1 MDDFN
6 MNSLQESKNEW
17 VSRLINILAPHI
29 TDGFRQIYTESYKL
43 CIENDEED
51 KYLMTFQNFVA
62 RIPKWNNDIIDEEV
76 KRIVE
81 KSNCGYIEDLI
92 TCVHVVQL
100 KALTCV
106 RVGQKQKKIDID
118 IPQLK
123 NFIHKVYVHS
133 ARKIYTNIYLF
144 EKDVAP
150 LQKQKNNR
158 EIELLVK
165 ESILN
170 AVRESIPVEQ
180 ILRSYLEETVE
191 EEVKEEFIEEVKQ
204 LDNASEI
211 KQEVKQ
217 EIEEKSSSELS
228 SPKQEIEETITV
240 KKSDDVDND
249 VIEENKDTLEDKI
262 KLEIAEEPKIE
273 KTIETNTDESKGI
286 SFSDVD
292 NVIDTNKNES
302 AVEAPKTIEALEAIS
317 EQRNEDRKLQDL
329 LDRRNDEL
337 DEKINILEE
346 PISINTDVLEP
357 LDTTDLLG
365 DIETLS

>member
-17 VSRLINILAPHI
+17 VSRLVNILAPHI
-29 TDGFRQIYTESYKL
+29 TDGFRQIYTESFKL

-62 RIPKWNNDIIDEEV
+62 RIPKWNNDLIDEEV
-76 KRIVE
+76 KRIIE

-92 TCVHVVQL
+92 TCVHVIQL

-106 RVGQKQKKIDID
+106 RVGQKQKKIDIN

-123 NFIHKVYVHS
+123 EFIHKVYIHS

-144 EKDVAP
+144 EKDIAP

-158 EIELLVK
+158 EVELLVK

-191 EEVKEEFIEEVKQ
+191 EEIKEEYIEEVKQ
-204 LDNASEI
+204 LDNKEEKEVSKVEVASNKEEKEEDKEEI
-211 KQEVKQ
+211 VVKKNDTKIELETESPKEPEKKQE
-217 EIEEKSSSELS
+217 
-228 SPKQEIEETITV
+228 
-240 KKSDDVDND
+240 DN
-249 VIEENKDTLEDKI
+249 LEDKL
-262 KLEIAEEPKIE
+262 KLEIKEKEES
-273 KTIETNTDESKGI
+273 NDNKGI
-286 SFSDVD
+286 SFSNVD
-292 NVIDTNKNES
+292 NVIDTNKVETT
-302 AVEAPKTIEALEAIS
+302 VEAPKTIEALEEIS

-329 LDRRNDEL
+329 LDSRNDSL

-346 PISINTDVLEP
+346 PISLNTDVLEP
-357 LDTTDLLG
+357 LDTEELLG

>member
-6 MNSLQESKNEW
+6 INSLQESKNEW
-17 VSRLINILAPHI
+17 VSRLVSILAPHV

-43 CIENDEED
+43 CLENDEED

-62 RIPKWNNDIIDEEV
+62 RIPKWNNDIIKQEV
-76 KRIVE
+76 DRIVE

-92 TCVHVVQL
+92 TCVHVIQL

-106 RVGQKQKKIDID
+106 RVGQKQKKIDIN
-118 IPQLK
+118 IPQLS
-123 NFIHKVYVHS
+123 NFIHKVYIQS

-144 EKDVAP
+144 EKDIPP

-158 EIELLVK
+158 EVELLIK

-180 ILRSYLEETVE
+180 ILRSYLEESIE

-204 LDNASEI
+204 LESKKDEETSKSEEKTESIEAKQDDEI
-211 KQEVKQ
+211 KDEIIVKK
-217 EIEEKSSSELS
+217 EIVIEDTSEKDEEK
-228 SPKQEIEETITV
+228 EI
-240 KKSDDVDND
+240 N
-249 VIEENKDTLEDKI
+249 EDKI
-262 KLEIAEEPKIE
+262 KLEINDQEKNEE
-273 KTIETNTDESKGI
+273 KGI
-286 SFSDVD
+286 SFSNID

-302 AVEAPKTIEALEAIS
+302 EIDAPKDIETLEMRS
-317 EQRNEDRKLQDL
+317 EQKNEERKLEQL
-329 LDRRNDEL
+329 LDTRSDGI
-337 DEKINILEE
+337 DEKISILEE

-357 LDTTDLLG
+357 LDTEELLG
-365 DIETLS
+365 EIESFS

>member
-17 VSRLINILAPHI
+17 VSRLVNILAPHI

-62 RIPKWNNDIIDEEV
+62 RIPKWNNDLINEEV

-92 TCVHVVQL
+92 TCVHVIQL

-106 RVGQKQKKIDID
+106 RVGQKQKKIDIN

-123 NFIHKVYVHS
+123 EFIHKVYIHS

-144 EKDVAP
+144 EKDIAP

-158 EIELLVK
+158 EIEILVK

-191 EEVKEEFIEEVKQ
+191 EEIKEEYIEEVKQ
-204 LDNASEI
+204 LDNKEEKEEEKVNVASNNQEE
-211 KQEVKQ
+211 KEVK
-217 EIEEKSSSELS
+217 EELV
-228 SPKQEIEETITV
+228 V
-240 KKSDDVDND
+240 KKNDTKMELEAETPKEPEKRQEDN
-249 VIEENKDTLEDKI
+249 LEDKL
-262 KLEIAEEPKIE
+262 KLEIKEKEEE
-273 KTIETNTDESKGI
+273 STDNKGI
-286 SFSDVD
+286 SFSHVD
-292 NVIDTNKNES
+292 NVIDTNKIETT
-302 AVEAPKTIEALEAIS
+302 VEAPKTIEALEEIS
-317 EQRNEDRKLQDL
+317 EQRNEDRKLQEL
-329 LDRRNDEL
+329 LDNRNESL
-337 DEKINILEE
+337 DEKISILEE
-346 PISINTDVLEP
+346 PISLNTDVLEP
-357 LDTTDLLG
+357 LDTEELLG
-365 DIETLS
+365 DVETLS

>member
-17 VSRLINILAPHI
+17 VSRLVNILAPHI
-29 TDGFRQIYTESYKL
+29 TDGFRQIYTESFKL

-62 RIPKWNNDIIDEEV
+62 RIPKWNNELIDEEV

-92 TCVHVVQL
+92 TCVHVIQL

-106 RVGQKQKKIDID
+106 RVGQKQKKIDIN

-123 NFIHKVYVHS
+123 EFIHKVYIHS

-144 EKDVAP
+144 EKDIAP

-158 EIELLVK
+158 EVEILVK

-191 EEVKEEFIEEVKQ
+191 EEIKEEYIEEVKQ
-204 LDNASEI
+204 LDN
-211 KQEVKQ
+211 K
-217 EIEEKSSSELS
+217 EEKDDSKIETASKEDDE
-228 SPKQEIEETITV
+228 KEKEEIVV
-240 KKSDDVDND
+240 KKS
-249 VIEENKDTLEDKI
+249 ENKVEEITTEPLKEEKAKEDNLEDKL
-262 KLEIAEEPKIE
+262 KLEIKEKEEKEENI
-273 KTIETNTDESKGI
+273 NTDNNKGI

-292 NVIDTNKNES
+292 NVIDNNKNETT
-302 AVEAPKTIEALEAIS
+302 VEAPKTIEALEEIS

-329 LDRRNDEL
+329 LDSRNENL
-337 DEKINILEE
+337 DEKISILEE
-346 PISINTDVLEP
+346 PITLNTDVLEP
-357 LDTTDLLG
+357 LDTQELLG
-365 DIETLS
+365 EIESLS

>member
-17 VSRLINILAPHI
+17 VSRLVNILAPHI
-29 TDGFRQIYTESYKL
+29 TDGFRQIYTESFKL

-62 RIPKWNNDIIDEEV
+62 RIPKWNNDLIDEEV

-81 KSNCGYIEDLI
+81 KSSCGYIEDLI
-92 TCVHVVQL
+92 TCVHVIQL

-106 RVGQKQKKIDID
+106 RVGQKQKKIDIN

-123 NFIHKVYVHS
+123 EFIHKVYIHS

-144 EKDVAP
+144 EKDIAP

-158 EIELLVK
+158 EIEILVK

-191 EEVKEEFIEEVKQ
+191 EEIKEEYIEEVKQ
-204 LDNASEI
+204 LDNKEEKEVSKVEVASSKEEKEEDKEEI
-211 KQEVKQ
+211 VVKKNDTKIELETETPKEPEKKQE
-217 EIEEKSSSELS
+217 
-228 SPKQEIEETITV
+228 
-240 KKSDDVDND
+240 DN
-249 VIEENKDTLEDKI
+249 LEDKL
-262 KLEIAEEPKIE
+262 KLEIKE
-273 KTIETNTDESKGI
+273 KEETNDNKGI
-286 SFSDVD
+286 SFSNVD
-292 NVIDTNKNES
+292 NVIDTNKVETK
-302 AVEAPKTIEALEAIS
+302 VEAPKTIEALEEIS

-329 LDRRNDEL
+329 LDSRNESL
-337 DEKINILEE
+337 DEKISILEE
-346 PISINTDVLEP
+346 PISLNTDVLEP
-357 LDTTDLLG
+357 LDTEELLG

>member
-6 MNSLQESKNEW
+6 INSLQESKNEW
-17 VSRLINILAPHI
+17 VSRLVNILAPHI
-29 TDGFRQIYTESYKL
+29 TDGFRQIYTESFKL

-106 RVGQKQKKIDID
+106 RVGQKQKKIDIN

-123 NFIHKVYVHS
+123 DFIHKVYIQS

-144 EKDVAP
+144 EKDIAP

-191 EEVKEEFIEEVKQ
+191 EEIKEEYIEEVKQ
-204 LDNASEI
+204 LDDKKETDEI
-211 KQEVKQ
+211 KVESVKEDKEEKEEKE
-217 EIEEKSSSELS
+217 EIVVKKNETNPELETEISKETEKKKEDNLEDKLKLEIKEEKSA
-228 SPKQEIEETITV
+228 
-240 KKSDDVDND
+240 
-249 VIEENKDTLEDKI
+249 EN
-262 KLEIAEEPKIE
+262 
-273 KTIETNTDESKGI
+273 KGI

-292 NVIDTNKNES
+292 NVIDSNKNES
-302 AVEAPKTIEALEAIS
+302 TIEAPKTIEALEEIS
-317 EQRNEDRKLQDL
+317 EQRTEDRKLQEL
-329 LDRRNDEL
+329 LDNRNEGL
-337 DEKINILEE
+337 DEKISILEE
-346 PISINTDVLEP
+346 PITLNTDVLEP
-357 LDTTDLLG
+357 LDTEELLG
-365 DIETLS
+365 DVESLS

>member
-6 MNSLQESKNEW
+6 INSLQEWKNEW
-17 VSRLINILAPHI
+17 VSRLVNILTPHV

-43 CIENDEED
+43 CLENDEED

-62 RIPKWNNDIIDEEV
+62 RIPKWNNDIIKQEV
-76 KRIVE
+76 DRIVE

-92 TCVHVVQL
+92 TCVHVIQL

-106 RVGQKQKKIDID
+106 RVGQKQKKIDIN
-118 IPQLK
+118 IPQLS
-123 NFIHKVYVHS
+123 NFIHKVYIHS

-144 EKDVAP
+144 EKDIPP
-150 LQKQKNNR
+150 LLKQKNNR
-158 EIELLVK
+158 EVELLIK

-204 LDNASEI
+204 LEEKKEDNNKLEDKKEPIEA
-211 KQEVKQ
+211 KQEDEVKE
-217 EIEEKSSSELS
+217 EIIVKKEIVTEEADNNDDK
-228 SPKQEIEETITV
+228 KEET
-240 KKSDDVDND
+240 N
-249 VIEENKDTLEDKI
+249 EDKI
-262 KLEIAEEPKIE
+262 KLEIESKENKEE
-273 KTIETNTDESKGI
+273 DKGI
-286 SFSDVD
+286 SFSNID

-302 AVEAPKTIEALEAIS
+302 EVEAPKDIETLEMKS
-317 EQRNEDRKLQDL
+317 EQKNEERKLEQLLDDRNEGI
-329 LDRRNDEL
+329 
-337 DEKINILEE
+337 DEKISILEE

-357 LDTTDLLG
+357 LDTDELLG
-365 DIETLS
+365 EIESLS

>member
-1 MDDFN
+1 M
-6 MNSLQESKNEW
+6 
-17 VSRLINILAPHI
+17 
-29 TDGFRQIYTESYKL
+29 
-43 CIENDEED
+43 
-51 KYLMTFQNFVA
+51 
-62 RIPKWNNDIIDEEV
+62 

-106 RVGQKQKKIDID
+106 RVGQKQKKIDIN

-123 NFIHKVYVHS
+123 DFIHKVYIQS

-144 EKDVAP
+144 EKDIAP

-191 EEVKEEFIEEVKQ
+191 EEIKEEYIEEVKQ
-204 LDNASEI
+204 LDDKKETDEI
-211 KQEVKQ
+211 KVESVKEDKDDKDEKDEKE
-217 EIEEKSSSELS
+217 EIIVKKNETKSELE
-228 SPKQEIEETITV
+228 PEISKETE
-240 KKSDDVDND
+240 KKKEDN
-249 VIEENKDTLEDKI
+249 LEDKL
-262 KLEIAEEPKIE
+262 KLEIKEEKQTE
-273 KTIETNTDESKGI
+273 NKGI

-292 NVIDTNKNES
+292 NVIDSNKNES
-302 AVEAPKTIEALEAIS
+302 TIEAPKTIEALEEIS
-317 EQRNEDRKLQDL
+317 EQRTEDRKLQEL
-329 LDRRNDEL
+329 LDNRNEGL
-337 DEKINILEE
+337 DEKISILEE
-346 PISINTDVLEP
+346 PITLNTDVLEP
-357 LDTTDLLG
+357 LDTEELLG
-365 DIETLS
+365 DVESLS

>member
-6 MNSLQESKNEW
+6 INSLQESKNEW
-17 VSRLINILAPHI
+17 VSRLVNILAPHI
-29 TDGFRQIYTESYKL
+29 TDGFRQIYTESFKL

-106 RVGQKQKKIDID
+106 RVGQKQKKIDIN

-123 NFIHKVYVHS
+123 DFIHKVYIHS

-144 EKDVAP
+144 EKDIAP

-191 EEVKEEFIEEVKQ
+191 EEIKEEYIEEVKQ
-204 LDNASEI
+204 LDNKDEI
-211 KQEVKQ
+211 KTESKNNEGTKVEEEDKP
-217 EIEEKSSSELS
+217 EIV
-228 SPKQEIEETITV
+228 V
-240 KKSDDVDND
+240 KKNETKPDIETEPVKELEKKQDDN
-249 VIEENKDTLEDKI
+249 LEDKL
-262 KLEIAEEPKIE
+262 KLEIKEKEENIE
-273 KTIETNTDESKGI
+273 NKGI

-292 NVIDTNKNES
+292 NVIDTNKNETT
-302 AVEAPKTIEALEAIS
+302 VEAPKTIEALEEIS
-317 EQRNEDRKLQDL
+317 EQRNEDRKLQEL
-329 LDRRNDEL
+329 LDNRNESL

-346 PISINTDVLEP
+346 PISLNTDVLEP
-357 LDTTDLLG
+357 LDTEELLG
-365 DIETLS
+365 NVETLS

>member
-1 MDDFN
+1 

-17 VSRLINILAPHI
+17 VSRLVNILAPHI
-29 TDGFRQIYTESYKL
+29 TDGFRQIYTESFKL
-43 CIENDEED
+43 CMENDEED

-62 RIPKWNNDIIDEEV
+62 RIPKWNNDLIDEEV

-92 TCVHVVQL
+92 TCVHVIQL

-106 RVGQKQKKIDID
+106 RVGQKQKKIDIN

-123 NFIHKVYVHS
+123 EFIHKVYIHS

-144 EKDVAP
+144 EKDIAP

-158 EIELLVK
+158 EVEILVK

-191 EEVKEEFIEEVKQ
+191 EEIKEEYIEEVKQ
-204 LDNASEI
+204 LDNKEEKEESKVEVTSSKEEEEEKEQI
-211 KQEVKQ
+211 VVKKNDTKIEVETESPKELEKKQE
-217 EIEEKSSSELS
+217 
-228 SPKQEIEETITV
+228 
-240 KKSDDVDND
+240 DN
-249 VIEENKDTLEDKI
+249 LEDKL
-262 KLEIAEEPKIE
+262 KLEIKE
-273 KTIETNTDESKGI
+273 KEVISDNKGI
-286 SFSDVD
+286 SFSNVD
-292 NVIDTNKNES
+292 NVIDTNK
-302 AVEAPKTIEALEAIS
+302 VETTIKAPKTIEALEEIS

-329 LDRRNDEL
+329 LDSRNESL
-337 DEKINILEE
+337 DEKISILEE
-346 PISINTDVLEP
+346 PISLNTDVLEP
-357 LDTTDLLG
+357 LDTEELLG
-365 DIETLS
+365 DVETLS

>member
-1 MDDFN
+1 

-29 TDGFRQIYTESYKL
+29 TDGFRQIYTESFKL

-76 KRIVE
+76 KRIIE

-123 NFIHKVYVHS
+123 DFIHKVYIHS

-180 ILRSYLEETVE
+180 ILRSYLEESVE

-204 LDNASEI
+204 LDNSSEAKQEA
-211 KQEVKQ
+211 KQEV
-217 EIEEKSSSELS
+217 EEKTSTELS
-228 SPKQEIEETITV
+228 KPKQEIEETITV
-240 KKSDDVDND
+240 KKSDNVDND
-249 VIEENKDTLEDKI
+249 ISTTNKEDNLEDKI

-273 KTIETNTDESKGI
+273 KIVETDTLDESKGI

-302 AVEAPKTIEALEAIS
+302 VVEAPKTIEALEAIS

-329 LDRRNDEL
+329 LDRRNEEL

-357 LDTTDLLG
+357 LDSTDLLG

>member
-6 MNSLQESKNEW
+6 INSLQESKNEW
-17 VSRLINILAPHI
+17 VSRLVNILAPHI
-29 TDGFRQIYTESYKL
+29 TDGFRQIYTESFKL

-106 RVGQKQKKIDID
+106 RVGQKQKKIDIN

-123 NFIHKVYVHS
+123 DFIHKVYIQS

-144 EKDVAP
+144 EKDIAP

-191 EEVKEEFIEEVKQ
+191 EEIKEEYIEEVKQ
-204 LDNASEI
+204 LDDKKETDEI
-211 KQEVKQ
+211 KVESVKEDKEEKEEKE
-217 EIEEKSSSELS
+217 EIVVKKNETKPELETEISKETEKKKEDNLEDKLKLEIKEEKSA
-228 SPKQEIEETITV
+228 
-240 KKSDDVDND
+240 
-249 VIEENKDTLEDKI
+249 EN
-262 KLEIAEEPKIE
+262 
-273 KTIETNTDESKGI
+273 KGI

-292 NVIDTNKNES
+292 NVIDSNKNES
-302 AVEAPKTIEALEAIS
+302 TIEAPKTIEALEEIS
-317 EQRNEDRKLQDL
+317 EQRTEDRKLQEL
-329 LDRRNDEL
+329 LDNRNEGL
-337 DEKINILEE
+337 DEKISILEE
-346 PISINTDVLEP
+346 PITLNTDVLEP
-357 LDTTDLLG
+357 LDTEELLG
-365 DIETLS
+365 DVESLS

>member
-204 LDNASEI
+204 LDNASET
-211 KQEVKQ
+211 
-217 EIEEKSSSELS
+217 
-228 SPKQEIEETITV
+228 KQEIEETITV
-240 KKSDDVDND
+240 KKSDDVDID

-273 KTIETNTDESKGI
+273 KTIETNSDESKGI

-357 LDTTDLLG
+357 LDATDLLG

>member
-6 MNSLQESKNEW
+6 INSLQESKNEW
-17 VSRLINILAPHI
+17 VSRLVNILAPHI
-29 TDGFRQIYTESYKL
+29 TDGFRQIYTESFKL

-106 RVGQKQKKIDID
+106 RVGQKQKKIDIN

-123 NFIHKVYVHS
+123 DFIHKVYIQS

-144 EKDVAP
+144 EKDIAP

-191 EEVKEEFIEEVKQ
+191 EEIKEEYIEEVKQ
-204 LDNASEI
+204 LDDKKETDEI
-211 KQEVKQ
+211 KVESVKEDKDDKDEKE
-217 EIEEKSSSELS
+217 EIIVKKNETKPELETEISKETEKKKEDNLEDKLKLEIKEEKSA
-228 SPKQEIEETITV
+228 
-240 KKSDDVDND
+240 
-249 VIEENKDTLEDKI
+249 EN
-262 KLEIAEEPKIE
+262 
-273 KTIETNTDESKGI
+273 KGI

-292 NVIDTNKNES
+292 NVIDSNKNES
-302 AVEAPKTIEALEAIS
+302 TIEAPKTIEALEEIS
-317 EQRNEDRKLQDL
+317 EQRTEDRKLQEL
-329 LDRRNDEL
+329 LDNRNEGL
-337 DEKINILEE
+337 DEKISILEE
-346 PISINTDVLEP
+346 PITLNTDVLEP
-357 LDTTDLLG
+357 LDTEELLG
-365 DIETLS
+365 DVESLS

>member
-17 VSRLINILAPHI
+17 VSRLVNILAPHI
-29 TDGFRQIYTESYKL
+29 TDGFRQIYTESFKL

-62 RIPKWNNDIIDEEV
+62 RIPKWNNDLIDEEV

-92 TCVHVVQL
+92 TCVHVIQL

-106 RVGQKQKKIDID
+106 RVGQKQKKIDIN

-123 NFIHKVYVHS
+123 EFIHKVYIHS

-144 EKDVAP
+144 EKDIAP

-158 EIELLVK
+158 EVELLVK

-191 EEVKEEFIEEVKQ
+191 EEIKEEYIEEVKQ
-204 LDNASEI
+204 LDN
-211 KQEVKQ
+211 K
-217 EIEEKSSSELS
+217 EEKEVD
-228 SPKQEIEETITV
+228 KVEVAGKEDKEENTEEVVV
-240 KKSDDVDND
+240 KKND
-249 VIEENKDTLEDKI
+249 TMIKLEAEPEKTQENYLEDKL
-262 KLEIAEEPKIE
+262 KLEIKEAQQSSKD
-273 KTIETNTDESKGI
+273 NKGI

-292 NVIDTNKNES
+292 NMIDTNKIETT
-302 AVEAPKTIEALEAIS
+302 VEAPKTIELLEEIS

-329 LDRRNDEL
+329 LDSRNESL
-337 DEKINILEE
+337 DEKISILEE
-346 PISINTDVLEP
+346 PISLNTDILEP
-357 LDTTDLLG
+357 LDTEELLG
-365 DIETLS
+365 DVETLS

>member
-6 MNSLQESKNEW
+6 INSLQESKNEW
-17 VSRLINILAPHI
+17 VSRLVSILAPHV

-43 CIENDEED
+43 CLENDEED

-62 RIPKWNNDIIDEEV
+62 RIPKWNNDIIKQEV
-76 KRIVE
+76 DRIVE

-92 TCVHVVQL
+92 TCVHVIQL

-106 RVGQKQKKIDID
+106 RVGQKQKKIDIN
-118 IPQLK
+118 IPQLS
-123 NFIHKVYVHS
+123 NFIHKVYIQS

-144 EKDVAP
+144 EKDIPP

-158 EIELLVK
+158 EVELLIK

-180 ILRSYLEETVE
+180 ILRSYLEESIE

-204 LDNASEI
+204 LESKKDEETSKSEEKTESIEAKQDDEI
-211 KQEVKQ
+211 KDEIIVKK
-217 EIEEKSSSELS
+217 EIVIEDTSEKDEEK
-228 SPKQEIEETITV
+228 EI
-240 KKSDDVDND
+240 N
-249 VIEENKDTLEDKI
+249 EDKI
-262 KLEIAEEPKIE
+262 KLEINDQEKNEE
-273 KTIETNTDESKGI
+273 KGI
-286 SFSDVD
+286 SFSNID

-302 AVEAPKTIEALEAIS
+302 EIDAPKDIETLEMRS
-317 EQRNEDRKLQDL
+317 EQKNEERKLEQL
-329 LDRRNDEL
+329 LDTRSDGI
-337 DEKINILEE
+337 DEKISILEE

-357 LDTTDLLG
+357 LDTEELLG
-365 DIETLS
+365 EIESLS

>member
-6 MNSLQESKNEW
+6 INSLQESKNEW
-17 VSRLINILAPHI
+17 VSRLVNILAPHI
-29 TDGFRQIYTESYKL
+29 TDGFRQIYTESFKL

-106 RVGQKQKKIDID
+106 RVGQKQKKIDIN

-123 NFIHKVYVHS
+123 DFIHKVYIQS

-144 EKDVAP
+144 EKDIAP

-191 EEVKEEFIEEVKQ
+191 EEIKEEYIEEVKQ
-204 LDNASEI
+204 LDDKKETDEI
-211 KQEVKQ
+211 KVESVKEDKDDKDEKDEKE
-217 EIEEKSSSELS
+217 EIIVKKNETKSELE
-228 SPKQEIEETITV
+228 PEISKETE
-240 KKSDDVDND
+240 KKKEDN
-249 VIEENKDTLEDKI
+249 LEDKL
-262 KLEIAEEPKIE
+262 KLEIKEEKQTE
-273 KTIETNTDESKGI
+273 NKGI

-292 NVIDTNKNES
+292 NVIDSNKNES
-302 AVEAPKTIEALEAIS
+302 TIEAPKTIEALEEIS
-317 EQRNEDRKLQDL
+317 EQRTEDRKLQEL
-329 LDRRNDEL
+329 LDNRNEGL
-337 DEKINILEE
+337 DEKISILEE
-346 PISINTDVLEP
+346 PITLNTDVLEP
-357 LDTTDLLG
+357 LDTEELLG
-365 DIETLS
+365 DVESLS

>member
-17 VSRLINILAPHI
+17 VSRLVNILAPHI
-29 TDGFRQIYTESYKL
+29 TDGFRQIYTESFKL

-62 RIPKWNNDIIDEEV
+62 RIPKWNNDLIDEEV

-92 TCVHVVQL
+92 TCVHVIQL

-106 RVGQKQKKIDID
+106 RVGQKQKKIDIN

-123 NFIHKVYVHS
+123 EFIHKVYIHS

-144 EKDVAP
+144 EKDIAP

-191 EEVKEEFIEEVKQ
+191 EEIKEEYIEEVKQ
-204 LDNASEI
+204 LDNKEEKEVSKIEVASSKEEKEEDKEEI
-211 KQEVKQ
+211 VVKKNDTKIELETETPKEPEKKQE
-217 EIEEKSSSELS
+217 
-228 SPKQEIEETITV
+228 
-240 KKSDDVDND
+240 DN
-249 VIEENKDTLEDKI
+249 LEDKL
-262 KLEIAEEPKIE
+262 KLEIKEKEES
-273 KTIETNTDESKGI
+273 NDNKGI
-286 SFSDVD
+286 SFSHID
-292 NVIDTNKNES
+292 NVIDTNKVETT
-302 AVEAPKTIEALEAIS
+302 VEAPKTIEALEEIS

-329 LDRRNDEL
+329 LDSRNESL
-337 DEKINILEE
+337 DEKISILEE
-346 PISINTDVLEP
+346 PISLNTDVLEP
-357 LDTTDLLG
+357 LDTEELLG
-365 DIETLS
+365 DVETLS